1 MADEGERVGIIVDEM
16 EREDSDNE
24 EADDDVLSDEEGDVM
39 VTDWVNE
46 DFSGFV
52 ISEGDYVFWEY
63 KENEVIEGVR
73 YVYKDEMKE
82 AVKYWAVF
90 LQREFRVV
98 KLINYVYEVRCMK
111 EDCSW
116 RVYVYKGKW
125 NDYWKV
131 SIVIEYK
138 CYL

>member
-1 MADEGERVGIIVDEM
+1 
-16 EREDSDNE
+16 
-24 EADDDVLSDEEGDVM
+24 M

-90 LQREFRVV
+90 LQ
-98 KLINYVYEVRCMK
+98 
-111 EDCSW
+111 
-116 RVYVYKGKW
+116 
-125 NDYWKV
+125 
-131 SIVIEYK
+131 
-138 CYL
+138 